1 MSSALS
7 IRNLS
12 DGQIDWLLD
21 DLMRRAIAPLAKA
34 SNFLIQLV
42 SDIFKQSFQD
52 KRRKVSP
59 VDRKKCYML
68 LFEVLHSDDP
78 DVHLEN
84 FMEAKIERNLTH
96 EALVKIVKYESEYR
110 NRQARRAITGEADAR
125 VEAIERIF
133 GVMDGDSFSL
143 ALAEASFWTTAYENF
158 RNAIVMSFDKLA
170 HATTNKIVRGTTL
183 AIDRDDMYKNMMM
196 GAQRAVDKFTS
207 LKGTLASYVR
217 LWFRNAETNPP
228 FPHEYGTSFTV
239 SAGERRRISTKINA
253 GQSAI
258 SNLSVTLDEA
268 VDIAS
273 LAPSPEKLLS
283 DTRSSI
289 FISHACAGTPNAQ
302 FAFLMGDIP
311 YSLDQNQM
319 FRLVNTV
326 YEARLMKELEDAKR
340 RTKTTPS

>member
-1 MSSALS
+1 M
-7 IRNLS
+7 S

-21 DLMRRAIAPLAKA
+21 DLMRRAVAPLART
-34 SNFLIQLV
+34 SNFLVQLV

-68 LFEVLHSDDP
+68 LFEVLHSDSP
-78 DVHLEN
+78 DLHLEN

-96 EALVKIVKYESEYR
+96 EALVKIIRYEHEYR
-110 NRQARRAITGEADAR
+110 NRLAQRAITGEPDAR
-125 VEAIERIF
+125 IEAIERIF
-133 GVMDGDSFSL
+133 GVMDCDSFSV
-143 ALAEASFWTTAYENF
+143 ALSESSFWLTAYENF
-158 RNAIVMSFDKLA
+158 RNTIVMSFDKLA

-207 LKGTLASYVR
+207 MKGTLASYVR
-217 LWFRNAETNPP
+217 MWFRNAHTNPP

-253 GQSAI
+253 GESAI

-283 DTRSSI
+283 DTNSSI

-311 YSLDQNQM
+311 FYLDQGQLR
-319 FRLVNTV
+319 RLVNT
-326 YEARLMKELEDAKR
+326 RDANRNSAAK
-340 RTKTTPS
+340 S